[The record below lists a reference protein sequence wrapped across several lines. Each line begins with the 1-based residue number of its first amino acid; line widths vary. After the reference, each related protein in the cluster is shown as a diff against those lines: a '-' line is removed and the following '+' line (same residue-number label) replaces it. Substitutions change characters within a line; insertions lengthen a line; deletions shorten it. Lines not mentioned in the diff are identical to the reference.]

1 MYKKKIRQIK
11 DKQDY
16 DQVKKKTFYSK
27 RRSLNFFRKNLN
39 TVAEKK
45 MRQYNTFSIPVGL
58 ASGDGGLN
66 TNYGLIK
73 SSIPIVVGAASNE
86 RIGNK
91 IFVRYIKAT
100 LIIVGGPNDYCSGQI
115 GLMFAKE
122 KKPQS
127 ASDVSLTQI
136 FQSSLPVVSPTYVF
150 KETFSK
156 MKIDMLPIQ
165 SINAMNLG
173 IVESNVPYQYVIK
186 RTYRIMKELTY
197 DRTGNISIPDIYLRA
212 FSFAGLTGI
221 TGAGHTQNLWT
232 VCTYT
237 DV

>member
-1 MYKKKIRQIK
+1 MFKRRF
-11 DKQDY
+11 
-16 DQVKKKTFYSK
+16 KKTFKKKYNKKRRFSK
-27 RRSLNFFRKNLN
+27 RRSLKFFKKKLN

-73 SSIPIVVGAASNE
+73 SSIPNVVGPASNE

-91 IFVRYIKAT
+91 IFVRYIRAT
-100 LIIVGGPNDYCSGQI
+100 MIIVGGPNDYCAGQI
-115 GLMFAKE
+115 GLMYAKE

-127 ASDVSLTQI
+127 ASDVSLTQM
-136 FQSSLPVVSPTYVF
+136 FQSTLPVPSPTYVF
-150 KETFSK
+150 KETFNK
-156 MKIDMLPIQ
+156 FKIKMLPIQ

-173 IVESNVPYQYVIK
+173 VVESNVPYQYVIK
-186 RTYRIMKELTY
+186 RRFKIMKEVNY
-197 DRTGNISIPDIYLRA
+197 DRLGNISIPDIYLRA